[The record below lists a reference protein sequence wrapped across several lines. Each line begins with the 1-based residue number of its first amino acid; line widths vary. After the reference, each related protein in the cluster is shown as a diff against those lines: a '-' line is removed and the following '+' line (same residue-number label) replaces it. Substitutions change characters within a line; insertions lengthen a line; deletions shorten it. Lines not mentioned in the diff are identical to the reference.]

1 METLTGFSLS
11 VVRFELLWP
20 RHQTKG
26 RAMLEARI
34 HVTLK
39 KSVLDPQG
47 DTVKSGLASLGF
59 TSVEDCRI
67 GKFMVVKLSETDPT
81 KAKVQ
86 VDEMCRKLLANP
98 VIEDYVFQISE
109 VAG

>member
-1 METLTGFSLS
+1 
-11 VVRFELLWP
+11 
-20 RHQTKG
+20 
-26 RAMLEARI
+26 MLEARI

-59 TSVEDCRI
+59 RTVEDCRV
-67 GKFMVVKLSETDPT
+67 GKFMVLRLAGSDAAAARGP
-81 KAKVQ
+81 

-98 VIEDYVFQISE
+98 VIEDYVFEIRE
-109 VAG
+109 VEG

>member
-1 METLTGFSLS
+1 
-11 VVRFELLWP
+11 
-20 RHQTKG
+20 
-26 RAMLEARI
+26 MLEARI

-47 DTVKSGLASLGF
+47 ETVKSGLASLGF
-59 TSVEDCRI
+59 SAVEDCRI
-67 GKFMVVKLSETDPT
+67 GKFMVLRLRESDP
-81 KAKVQ
+81 AQARDQ

-98 VIEDYVFQISE
+98 VIEQYVFEISE

>member
-1 METLTGFSLS
+1 
-11 VVRFELLWP
+11 
-20 RHQTKG
+20 
-26 RAMLEARI
+26 MLEARI

-59 TSVEDCRI
+59 TTVQDCRI
-67 GKFMVVKLSETDPT
+67 GKFMVLRLNEPDTNAA
-81 KAKVQ
+81 KAK
-86 VDEMCRKLLANP
+86 VDEMCKKLLANP
-98 VIEDYVFQISE
+98 VIEEYVFQISE

>member
-1 METLTGFSLS
+1 MAE
-11 VVRFELLWP
+11 VR
-20 RHQTKG
+20 
-26 RAMLEARI
+26 MLEAKI

-47 DTVKSGLASLGF
+47 DTVRGALASLGF
-59 TSVEDCRI
+59 QGVSDCRI
-67 GKFMVVKLSETDPT
+67 GKFMVLRLSERDPA

-98 VIEDYVFQISE
+98 VIEDYVFQIDE

>member
-1 METLTGFSLS
+1 
-11 VVRFELLWP
+11 
-20 RHQTKG
+20 
-26 RAMLEARI
+26 MLEARI

-47 DTVKSGLASLGF
+47 ETVKSGLTSLGF
-59 TSVEDCRI
+59 TTVQDCRI
-67 GKFMVVKLSETDPT
+67 GKFMVVRLKETDAT
-81 KAKVQ
+81 AAMAK

>member
-1 METLTGFSLS
+1 
-11 VVRFELLWP
+11 
-20 RHQTKG
+20 
-26 RAMLEARI
+26 MLEARI

-59 TSVEDCRI
+59 TTVQDCRV
-67 GKFMVVKLSETDPT
+67 GKFMVVRLNETDRQAAT
-81 KAKVQ
+81 AK

-98 VIEDYVFQISE
+98 VIEEYVFQISE

>member
-1 METLTGFSLS
+1 
-11 VVRFELLWP
+11 
-20 RHQTKG
+20 
-26 RAMLEARI
+26 MLEARI

-39 KSVLDPQG
+39 RSVLDPQG

-59 TSVEDCRI
+59 GTVQDCRI
-67 GKFMVVKLSETDPT
+67 GKFMVLRLNETDPNAA
-81 KAKVQ
+81 KAK

-98 VIEDYVFQISE
+98 VIEDYVFEISE

>member
-1 METLTGFSLS
+1 
-11 VVRFELLWP
+11 
-20 RHQTKG
+20 
-26 RAMLEARI
+26 MLEARI

-81 KAKVQ
+81 KAKAQ

-98 VIEDYVFQISE
+98 VIEDYVFQVSE

>member
-1 METLTGFSLS
+1 
-11 VVRFELLWP
+11 
-20 RHQTKG
+20 
-26 RAMLEARI
+26 MLEARI

-59 TSVEDCRI
+59 SGVEDCRI
-67 GKFMVVKLSETDPT
+67 GKFMVVKLRESDPD
-81 KAKVQ
+81 KARAQ
-86 VDEMCRKLLANP
+86 VNEMCRKLLANP
-98 VIEDYVFQISE
+98 VIEEYVFEISE

>member
-1 METLTGFSLS
+1 MF
-11 VVRFELLWP
+11 
-20 RHQTKG
+20 
-26 RAMLEARI
+26 EARI

-59 TSVEDCRI
+59 STVHDCRI
-67 GKFMVVKLSETDPT
+67 GKFMVLRLNETDAT
-81 KAKVQ
+81 VAKAK

-98 VIEDYVFQISE
+98 VIEEYVFQISE

>member
-1 METLTGFSLS
+1 
-11 VVRFELLWP
+11 
-20 RHQTKG
+20 
-26 RAMLEARI
+26 MLEARI

-59 TSVEDCRI
+59 RSVEDCRI
-67 GKFMVVKLSETDPT
+67 GKFMVVRLSETDPT
-81 KAKVQ
+81 KAKAQ

>member
-1 METLTGFSLS
+1 
-11 VVRFELLWP
+11 
-20 RHQTKG
+20 
-26 RAMLEARI
+26 MLEARI

-47 DTVKSGLASLGF
+47 DTVRSGLASLGF
-59 TSVEDCRI
+59 NTVQDCRI
-67 GKFMVVKLSETDPT
+67 GKFMVLRLNETDPQA
-81 KAKVQ
+81 AKGK

-98 VIEDYVFQISE
+98 VIEEYVFQINE

>member
-1 METLTGFSLS
+1 
-11 VVRFELLWP
+11 
-20 RHQTKG
+20 
-26 RAMLEARI
+26 MLEARI

-59 TSVEDCRI
+59 TTVEDCRI
-67 GKFMVVKLSETDPT
+67 GKFMVLKLSETDAAA
-81 KAKVQ
+81 AKTQ

-98 VIEDYVFQISE
+98 VIEDYVFEIGE
-109 VAG
+109 VRG

>member
-1 METLTGFSLS
+1 MI
-11 VVRFELLWP
+11 
-20 RHQTKG
+20 
-26 RAMLEARI
+26 EARI

-47 DTVKSGLASLGF
+47 ETVKSGLASLGF
-59 TSVEDCRI
+59 RTVQDCRI
-67 GKFMVVKLSETDPT
+67 GKFMVLRLNETDPMAA
-81 KAKVQ
+81 KAR
-86 VDEMCRKLLANP
+86 VDQMCRKLLANP